1 MNIDKNK
8 LAFIMSE
15 EFVSMVREDLNT
27 MGVKGVCRMAERRYQ
42 YRNPKMDGIEITVED
57 IKRAV
62 GMSYGIVTHKD
73 RLVNIYTWIVS
84 NVRNFF
90 GGVKA
95 TKEAVADA
103 WVSYRKYVSDNGLE
117 RLWAGAGITD
127 RNSIVEREFRIICS
141 NVAEKI

>member
-8 LAFIMSE
+8 LTFIMSE
-15 EFVSMVREDLNT
+15 EFVSMVRENLNT

-42 YRNPKMDGIEITVED
+42 FRNPKLDGIEINVED

-62 GMSYGIVTHKD
+62 GMSYGIVVHKD

-84 NVRNFF
+84 NVRSFF
-90 GGVKA
+90 SGVKA

-103 WVSYRKYVSDNGLE
+103 WLSYRKYVSDNGLE
-117 RLWAGAGITD
+117 RLWANAGITEK
-127 RNSIVEREFRIICS
+127 NSIVEREFRIICS